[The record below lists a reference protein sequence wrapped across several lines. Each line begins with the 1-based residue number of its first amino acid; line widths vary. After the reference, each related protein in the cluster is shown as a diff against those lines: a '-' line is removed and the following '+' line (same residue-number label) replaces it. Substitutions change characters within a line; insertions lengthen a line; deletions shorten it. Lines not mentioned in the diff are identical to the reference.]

1 MKKRILL
8 PTDFS
13 KNSLNAIRYALD
25 LYQNFGCDFYLL
37 NTYQIRGYS
46 MDSIMVPNPGDKL
59 YEVAEKATKEGMER
73 LMKIL
78 KLHLNNPK
86 HTYHTISSFSPL
98 LLAVERVIAEKDI
111 DIIVMGTKGDTA
123 ASSVVLGTNT
133 VAIMEKITD
142 CPVIAIPASY
152 SFSSPK
158 EIVFPTDYKTSF
170 KRKELNY
177 LMEIAKNHNANI
189 SVLHVAK
196 EVHLSAEQE
205 SNKVLLEDIL
215 EGMDYSLHTL
225 SNIKVSKG
233 ITAFVESRGSDMVA
247 FLNKKH
253 FFLIVCFLHH

>member
-98 LLAVERVIAEKDI
+98 LLAVERVIAEI
-111 DIIVMGTKGDTA
+111 
-123 ASSVVLGTNT
+123 
-133 VAIMEKITD
+133 
-142 CPVIAIPASY
+142 
-152 SFSSPK
+152 
-158 EIVFPTDYKTSF
+158 
-170 KRKELNY
+170 
-177 LMEIAKNHNANI
+177 
-189 SVLHVAK
+189 
-196 EVHLSAEQE
+196 
-205 SNKVLLEDIL
+205 LL
-215 EGMDYSLHTL
+215 
-225 SNIKVSKG
+225 
-233 ITAFVESRGSDMVA
+233 
-247 FLNKKH
+247 
-253 FFLIVCFLHH
+253 